1 MAYSPGSNLRVAQDE
16 TSQAMQELSQALHS
30 VPAATL
36 DEIAHE
42 IAQAHVVAAFAGGRE
57 GLVMRGLIMRL
68 FHAGVDAHYV
78 GEMTTPAVGE
88 GDLLILSCGPG
99 NISMVMALAGVAKK
113 AGARIVYLTAEPANS
128 PAETADL
135 VVHINAQTMA
145 SDEGSEAVLPMG
157 SGFEIAEFVLVD
169 LITNRVR
176 KLRAE
181 SSDLMRSRHTN
192 LE

>member
-1 MAYSPGSNLRVAQDE
+1 MAHPPDSDLLTDKDDVSIALD
-16 TSQAMQELSQALHS
+16 ELSQAVRS
-30 VPAATL
+30 VPATTL
-36 DEIAHE
+36 DLIAEEIVHAN
-42 IAQAHVVAAFAGGRE
+42 VVAAFAGGRE

-68 FHAGVDAHYV
+68 FHAGIDAHYV
-78 GEMTTPAVGE
+78 GEMTTPAVGK

-99 NISMVMALAGVAKK
+99 NISMVMALAGVAKN
-113 AGARIVYLTAEPANS
+113 AGARILYLTAEPDTT
-128 PAETADL
+128 PAELADT
-135 VVHINAQTMA
+135 VVLINAQTMA
-145 SDEGSEAVLPMG
+145 NDTGPETVLPMG
-157 SGFEIAEFVLVD
+157 SGFEIAEFVFVD